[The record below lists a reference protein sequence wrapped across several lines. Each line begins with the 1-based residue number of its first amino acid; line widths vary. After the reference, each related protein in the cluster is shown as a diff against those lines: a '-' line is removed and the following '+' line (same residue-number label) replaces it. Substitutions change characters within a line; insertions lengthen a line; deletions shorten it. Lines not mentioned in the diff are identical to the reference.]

1 MQVSLKKQLIMK
13 ARYLIRILSDWFSDN
28 SLRPS
33 CYVPRLSGIF
43 VIPYEN
49 DIQINEKIFPP
60 TKPISSFSQMA
71 QAPSS
76 KSHSTEYGREEF
88 ALGEEPYV
96 AVQGR
101 PLLIRST

>member
-1 MQVSLKKQLIMK
+1 MFH
-13 ARYLIRILSDWFSDN
+13 DF
-28 SLRPS
+28 P
-33 CYVPRLSGIF
+33 